1 MSIYRVD
8 GEQLVPVERTTFKDQ
23 GLEERRDI
31 QPLLKSR
38 IDAVA
43 PGTLIVSEEF
53 GDWQDSQRRIDL
65 LGIDKDANLVVIEL
79 KRTEDGGHMELQAIR
94 YAAMISTLTFD
105 QLVPVHDRY
114 LRKNGI
120 DKNARVS
127 LLEFLDWEDSGA
139 EPFGQEVRIV
149 LAAAEFS
156 KEVTTTV
163 MWLRDVG
170 GLDIRCVRMEP
181 YASEGNTLLDIQT
194 VIPAPEAADYQVRI
208 QEKQQRERESRRSA
222 RNLSK
227 HDVWIADEEHP
238 RLNKRR
244 MMLALVSGILRN
256 GGAGAPQKILTV
268 VQARKLQKFDGVLD
282 SEQVKDRFQ
291 RNTDGASRLRFRGYF
306 CNEDELIHVGN
317 LTYVLSKKWGRPT
330 LATASK
336 LAALFPEL
344 QIRYELTE

>member
-1 MSIYRVD
+1 MSIYRID
-8 GEQLVPVERTTFKDQ
+8 GEQLVPAERTTFKAQ
-23 GLEERRDI
+23 GLEERRDL
-31 QPLLKSR
+31 QNLLRSQ
-38 IDAVA
+38 IDVIS

-53 GDWQDSQRRIDL
+53 GDWQDSRRRIDL

-79 KRTEDGGHMELQAIR
+79 KRTEDVGHMELQAIR

-105 QLVPVHDRY
+105 QLVPIHNRY

-120 DKNARVS
+120 DKSARES
-127 LLEFLDWEDSGA
+127 LLEFLDWEESGA
-139 EPFGQEVRIV
+139 APFGQEVRIV

-181 YASEGNTLLDIQT
+181 YVSDGNTLLDIQT

-208 QEKQQRERESRRSA
+208 QEKQQSERESRRSA
-222 RNLSK
+222 RDLSK
-227 HDVWIADEEHP
+227 HDVWIAGEEYS

-256 GGAGAPQKILTV
+256 GGAPRQILTV
-268 VQARKLQKFDGVLD
+268 VPARKLKEFDGVLD

-291 RNTDGASRLRFRGYF
+291 QDADGESPTQFRRYF
-306 CNEDELIHVGN
+306 CDDDELIHVDTR
-317 LTYVLSKKWGRPT
+317 TYVLSNQWGSQT
-330 LATASK
+330 LDTASQ
-336 LAALFPEL
+336 LAGLFPEMR
-344 QIRYELTE
+344 IRYERTE